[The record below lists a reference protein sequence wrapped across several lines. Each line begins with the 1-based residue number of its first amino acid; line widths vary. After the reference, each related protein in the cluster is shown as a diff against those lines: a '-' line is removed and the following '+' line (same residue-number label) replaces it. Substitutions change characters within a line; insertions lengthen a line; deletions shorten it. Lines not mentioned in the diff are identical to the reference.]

1 MRLCR
6 NGIDLIVCVSVNDPF
21 VMGAWGQAHK
31 ADGKVMMLADTKAD
45 FARATGLDVDLKD
58 VLGSVR
64 CKR

>member
-1 MRLCR
+1 
-6 NGIDLIVCVSVNDPF
+6 
-21 VMGAWGQAHK
+21 MGAWGQAHK